1 MMMCGLAFVQR
12 ASDGTIEFVS
22 EASANRFTKEG
33 AKCLVWNN
41 QPDLSRF
48 ASSKKFVEK
57 EGLGTMASGALGAL
71 DTALEVVPE
80 D

>member
-1 MMMCGLAFVQR
+1 MCGLALVQR

-22 EASANRFTKEG
+22 EASANRFTNEG

-48 ASSKKFVEK
+48 ASSKKQFVEK
-57 EGLGTMASGALGAL
+57 EGLGTMASGAL
-71 DTALEVVPE
+71 DTGLAVMAEE
-80 D
+80 DE